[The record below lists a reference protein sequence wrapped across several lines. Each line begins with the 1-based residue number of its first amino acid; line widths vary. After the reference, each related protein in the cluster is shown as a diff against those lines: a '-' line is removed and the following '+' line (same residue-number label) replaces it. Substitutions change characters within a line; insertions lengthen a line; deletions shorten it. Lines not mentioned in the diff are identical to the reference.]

1 MTTANK
7 QVKMDKRSN
16 FIIPFSSLPMEE
28 HYFDFEINDS
38 FFQSYEHH
46 LIDKANVKV
55 HITLLKA
62 AHGMQL
68 SFKMQGTITLECGRC
83 LKEFNMPV
91 DVKEHLIVRQVPG
104 EVTESDDE
112 NIFNISE
119 HEHSIDLA
127 PHLYDYLSLQVP
139 LNPMHADNAD
149 DTPGCDPK
157 DIEVLKKIITE
168 HPAQHDAR
176 WDVLRNIKLN

>member
-1 MTTANK
+1 MK
-7 QVKMDKRSN
+7 
-16 FIIPFSSLPMEE
+16 
-28 HYFDFEINDS
+28 
-38 FFQSYEHH
+38 
-46 LIDKANVKV
+46 
-55 HITLLKA
+55 
-62 AHGMQL
+62 
-68 SFKMQGTITLECGRC
+68 GTITLECGRC

-91 DVKEHLIVRQVPG
+91 DIEEHLIVRQVPG

-139 LNPMHADNAD
+139 LNPKHADNAD

-168 HPAQHDAR
+168 HPAQHDTR